1 MTSAEQ
7 TVGILLAGA
16 GIALREARLLLAEAS
31 GLADALI
38 VAFPERR
45 VEPYAA
51 ARFQDWVAQR
61 RGGRPV
67 AYIIGQR
74 EFYGRPFAVSEA
86 VLIPR
91 PETELLI
98 DCALEYLRG
107 GERVLDLGTGSGVI
121 AVTLACER
129 PIARIV
135 AVEQSAAALAVARRN
150 ARALAPSAIEFV
162 QGSWF
167 DSVTL
172 RDFDLIV
179 SNPPYIA
186 AADAHL
192 GQGDLRF
199 EPAGALV
206 GGETGMACIE
216 HIVRHAPRYL
226 GAGGRLLLEHG
237 YDQGQAA
244 RHALQAAG
252 FRDIRTWR
260 DLADHERVT
269 GGVAAGAFA
278 VT

>member
-1 MTSAEQ
+1 MTGAEQ

-16 GIALREARLLLAEAS
+16 GIAWREARLLLAEAS
-31 GLADALI
+31 GLSDALI
-38 VAFPERR
+38 AAVPERR
-45 VEPYAA
+45 VEPHAA
-51 ARFQDWVAQR
+51 ARFLDWVAQR
-61 RGGRPV
+61 RAGRPV
-67 AYIIGQR
+67 AYIIGRR

-107 GERVLDLGTGSGVI
+107 GERVLDLGTGSGAI

-129 PIARIV
+129 PTTRIV
-135 AVEQSAAALAVARRN
+135 AVDQSAAALAVARCN
-150 ARALAPSAIEFV
+150 AQALAPGAIEFIP
-162 QGSWF
+162 GSWF

-172 RDFDLIV
+172 RDFDAIV

-192 GQGDLRF
+192 ARGDLRF

-206 GGETGMACIE
+206 GGENGMACIE

-226 GAGGRLLLEHG
+226 RAGGRLLLEHG
-237 YDQGQAA
+237 YDQGQAV